1 MSQPA
6 KFHPP
11 FHEFTFEATRASGA
25 GGQHVNKTDS
35 AVILRWSPHLTT
47 AFNDYDRHRIL
58 QFVGHNLTRDGE
70 ILIKCSEARSQ
81 KQNKDTCVEKWIAL
95 IEKALKP
102 KIKRIAT
109 KPTRSSKV
117 KRVNEKKRHSEIKK
131 LRGRVNN
138 GD

>member
-1 MSQPA
+1 MNHA
-6 KFHPP
+6 TKFHPP
-11 FHEFTFEATRASGA
+11 FHEFTFETTRASGA

-35 AVILRWSPHLTT
+35 AVILRWSPQLTT
-47 AFNDYDRHRIL
+47 AFNDYDRQRIM
-58 QFVGHNLTRDGE
+58 QFLERQLTRDGE
-70 ILIKCSEARSQ
+70 LLIKCSEARSQ
-81 KQNKDTCVEKWIAL
+81 KQNKDTCIEKWIAL

-131 LRGRVNN
+131 LRGRVT
-138 GD
+138 GE

>member
-1 MSQPA
+1 MSQNP

-11 FHEFTFEATRASGA
+11 FHEFTFETTRSSGA

-35 AVILRWSPHLTT
+35 AVILRWTPHLTT
-47 AFNDYDRHRIL
+47 NFSEYDRQKIM
-58 QFVGHNLTRDGE
+58 QFLYKNLTREGE
-70 ILIKCSEARSQ
+70 LLIKCSVARSQ
-81 KQNKDTCVEKWIAL
+81 KQNKDTCVEKWMAL

-102 KIKRIAT
+102 RIKRIAT